1 VSRRLAREKALQVLY
16 QAEMAQTEL
25 ETAVEQSP
33 TFLKLKKD
41 SREFFELI
49 AFGVWAERELIDT
62 YIQKYVSRWKL
73 ERLSPVDRNI
83 LRLSIFE
90 MLRLPDVPKEVAI
103 DEAVELAKKY
113 SSEKAAGFVN
123 GILDG
128 IRKELISRPTGE

>member
-1 VSRRLAREKALQVLY
+1 MSRRLAREKALQVLY